1 MNTVLL
7 GLAEVDITPSG
18 PVETIGFGRM
28 DNRSRG
34 VLHPLSAQICVWQ
47 SGEMRCCLTALDHIG
62 FSKADADFLRDEI
75 GRVLSV
81 NREQVMLCFSHTHS
95 APNESVETEYFTFV
109 CAQVISGA
117 QQALLN
123 LSPVLAAWGN
133 ARGEIGVNRRAECD
147 VLDERIG
154 ILKITDAASGS
165 LRLLLLRLTA
175 HANVLKSDNYLISP
189 DYFGTVRDLLREQY
203 GCPILLTQ
211 GASGNVAPKYFCS
224 VLTPPDANDETRF
237 IRSER
242 ALDQMAE
249 EIARQTEPV
258 IRSLR
263 PQPVRRLAMYCVQTD
278 LEANVPSEQRALEL
292 AAEARREAGI
302 DGTAWL
308 AEVRRLR
315 RAGICVQIDT
325 TEIQYFALGDGCL
338 CGTANELMC
347 EFALRASALL
357 HDNLFYL
364 GGYTNGCTGYF
375 PTEEEYDKGGYEV
388 YWSMLTYFPYYGRV
402 SPLNR
407 DCAGKLLRT
416 VVEHAPEASAPCSP
430 KNRSL

>member
-7 GLAEVDITPSG
+7 GLSEVDITPSG
-18 PVETIGFGRM
+18 PVETIGFGRK

-34 VLHPLSAQICVWQ
+34 VLSPLSAQICVWQ
-47 SGEMRCCLTALDHIG
+47 SGETRCCLTALDHIG

-81 NREQVMLCFSHTHS
+81 KREQVMLCFSHTHS
-95 APNESVETEYFTFV
+95 APNESVETEYFAFV
-109 CAQVISGA
+109 CAQVKVGL
-117 QQALLN
+117 QEALFN

-133 ARGEIGVNRRAECD
+133 ARGDIGVNRRSGCEA
-147 VLDERIG
+147 LDDRIG
-154 ILKITDAASGS
+154 ILKVTDADSGV

-203 GCPILLTQ
+203 GCPVLLTQ

-224 VLTPPDANDETRF
+224 VLTPPDASDETRF

-249 EIARQTEPV
+249 EIARQAKPV
-258 IRSLR
+258 IQSLR
-263 PQPVRRLAMYCVQTD
+263 PQPVRRLAMYSV
-278 LEANVPSEQRALEL
+278 EAVLNADVPSEQRALDL
-292 AAEARREAGI
+292 AAEARREAGM
-302 DGTAWL
+302 DGAAWL
-308 AEVRRLR
+308 AEVRRLHL
-315 RAGICVQIDT
+315 AGVSVQTDT
-325 TEIQYFALGDGCL
+325 TEIQFFALGNGCL
-338 CGTANELMC
+338 CGVAHELMC
-347 EFALRASALL
+347 EFALRASAIL

-388 YWSMLTYFPYYGRV
+388 FWSMLAYFIYHGRV

-407 DCAGKLLRT
+407 DCAEKLLRT
-416 VVEHAPEASAPCSP
+416 VVENAPE
-430 KNRSL
+430 